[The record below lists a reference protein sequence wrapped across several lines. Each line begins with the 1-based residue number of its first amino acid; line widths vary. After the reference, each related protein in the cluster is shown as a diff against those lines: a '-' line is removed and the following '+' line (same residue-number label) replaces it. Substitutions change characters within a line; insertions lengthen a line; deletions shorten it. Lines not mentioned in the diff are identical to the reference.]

1 MKKLHHYIPAFHFH
15 WLTRWYDPIM
25 RRLFPEAALK
35 TALIAQ
41 ARIQF
46 GQDVLD
52 VGCGTGTLTLMIKQ
66 SQPDAAVNGFDMDS
80 QISSSKCVFW

>member
-1 MKKLHHYIPAFHFH
+1 MKKHPHYIPAFHFH

-25 RRLFPEAALK
+25 RRLFPEATLK

-41 ARIQF
+41 ARIQP

-52 VGCGTGTLTLMIKQ
+52 VGC
-66 SQPDAAVNGFDMDS
+66 AVRAHS
-80 QISSSKCVFW
+80 L